1 MSREIKFRVWKTQFT
16 RVGEYNIGEMAY
28 DIVLA
33 NPIWNNAD
41 IRVND
46 ILSKTH
52 NIMQYTGLK
61 DKNGKEIYEFDIMK
75 DYDNEIVGVVE
86 FVDGRFS
93 IVFEDTIFD
102 LFEFTNEY
110 VVGNIYENPEL
121 LESTPW

>member
-121 LESTPW
+121 LESTP

>member
-1 MSREIKFRVWKTQFT
+1 
-16 RVGEYNIGEMAY
+16 
-28 DIVLA
+28 
-33 NPIWNNAD
+33 
-41 IRVND
+41 
-46 ILSKTH
+46 
-52 NIMQYTGLK
+52 
-61 DKNGKEIYEFDIMK
+61 MK

-121 LESTPW
+121 LESTP